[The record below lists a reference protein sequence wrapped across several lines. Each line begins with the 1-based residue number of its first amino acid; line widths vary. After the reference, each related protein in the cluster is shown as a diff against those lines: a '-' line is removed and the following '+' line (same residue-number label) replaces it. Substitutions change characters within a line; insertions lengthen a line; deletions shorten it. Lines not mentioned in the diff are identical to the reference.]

1 MPTRNHLV
9 SLRLSAGGCRY
20 DVRVNDVPV
29 FQDLEYGYPMTA
41 TMLVNEYVAP
51 GENTLSVRMLPPPG
65 ETALVADSRV
75 EATLTIRPH
84 TRAKGDDVPLT
95 TLALQGGTARPED
108 SVAGSGPPASAPWG
122 TVGPADAAPLPPAG
136 LLARRTVTFA
146 LPAHE
151 WRWLSSDHIPADD
164 ATRRELER
172 RYTRI
177 WELLA
182 DGRTDWVPTTM
193 RERHQEMA
201 LALFETPEAVEAA
214 NGLFAAARDPGLA
227 LHPLELP
234 DAELQVFGDGRLAR
248 LVRWDGRP
256 LIVFVASDG
265 SGAEYFPITFRRQ
278 GADWILCR

>member
-1 MPTRNHLV
+1 MPTRTHIV
-9 SLRLSAGGCRY
+9 SLRMTAGGCRY

-29 FQDLEYGYPMTA
+29 FQDLEHGYPMTA
-41 TMLVNEYVAP
+41 TMLVNESVAP
-51 GENTLSVRMLPPPG
+51 GTNTLSIHMLPPPG
-65 ETALVADSRV
+65 ESALVGDSRV

-84 TRAKGDDVPLT
+84 TRPKGDDVPLT
-95 TLALQGGTARPED
+95 TLSLNGGRPRPED
-108 SVAGSGPPASAPWG
+108 AVAGSTPPGSAPWG
-122 TVGPADAAPLPPAG
+122 SVGPADASPLPPSG
-136 LLARRTVTFA
+136 LRGQRAVTFT
-146 LPAHE
+146 LPAHD
-151 WRWLSSDHIPADD
+151 WRWLSSDPIPADD

-172 RYTRI
+172 RYSRI
-177 WELLA
+177 WDLLA

-214 NGLFAAARDPGLA
+214 NGLFTAARDSGLG

-248 LVRWDGRP
+248 LVRWDGQP
-256 LIVFVASDG
+256 LIVFVARDG
-265 SGAEYFPITFRRQ
+265 SGAEYFPIAFRRQ